1 MRNVGEEPMKWK
13 NLVFSAGMVMV
24 VSVMLLLSYGVSS
37 GQVKTPS
44 PVEKRAA
51 DVVGLFRENPGGY
64 EQLFSKSFLAQVPPE
79 RLTAIF
85 SYYYSICGRCVQ
97 LQPVDLSSQVTGKFS
112 FIFEKKVSVPAN
124 FTVEAASPNLISGLF
139 LGNPVSLSTSLD
151 QVIGEFKGLPGVSAF
166 LAAKLTGDKLET
178 VAGYNADRQL
188 AIGSTFKLYILS
200 ELLRCVNE
208 GERTWKDVVTLS
220 PDAVSLPTGVLQS
233 WPAGSPLTLHT
244 CATLMISQSDNTAT
258 DQLLRLLGRE
268 KVERMLSAAG
278 HSRPELDI
286 PLLSTM
292 EVFKLKSEQNLS
304 AAYSYLSLPA
314 AKRHTFL
321 ADSLMRI
328 SRDSL
333 SFRGQPT
340 LVDSIEWF
348 ASAADL
354 CRVMNWI
361 RLNSES
367 GPGAEVRQ
375 ILAVNPGLA
384 IPKDKWKYAG
394 YKGGS
399 EAGVM
404 NMTYLLQSTDGG
416 WYALSA
422 TWNNT
427 QAPLDDSKLVGLVG
441 GVLQL
446 VK

>member
-1 MRNVGEEPMKWK
+1 MRNVSEEPMKGM
-13 NLVFSAGMVMV
+13 NLIFSAGAVMV
-24 VSVMLLLSYGVSS
+24 VSVTLLIYGVAP
-37 GQVKTPS
+37 GQEKTPS
-44 PVEKRAA
+44 AVEKRAA

-97 LQPVDLSSQVTGKFS
+97 LQPVDLSSQLTGKFS

-124 FTVEAASPNLISGLF
+124 FTVEAAAPNLISGLF

-151 QVIGEFKGLPGVSAF
+151 QVIGEFKGLPGVSAL
-166 LAAKLTGDKLET
+166 LAVKLAGDKLET
-178 VAGYNADRQL
+178 VAGYNADRHL

-244 CATLMISQSDNTAT
+244 LATLMISQSDNTAT

-268 KVERMLSAAG
+268 KVEKMLSAAG

-286 PLLSTM
+286 PFLSTM

-304 AAYSYLSLPA
+304 AAHSYLSLPA

-328 SRDSL
+328 GRESL

-427 QAPLDDSKLVGLVG
+427 QAPLDDAKLVGLVG